1 MNRVI
6 KFRVWDRALNKMIT
20 KENVKGLLD
29 TVNTG
34 DYYTDY
40 TYSWEEWYPA
50 YDILTTFDYFEDI
63 QDRYIED
70 TSTKRFELM
79 QYTGFHDKNGKEIYE
94 GDIVEY
100 ENFWEA
106 DFEYKNGIAVIRW
119 DNESTGFYGEC
130 QGYHYELDLFNLTE
144 NLSPEI
150 IGNEYDN
157 PELLGGE

>member
-40 TYSWEEWYPA
+40 TYSGEEWYPA
-50 YDILTTFDYFEDI
+50 YDILTIFDYFEDI

-79 QYTGFHDKNGKEIYE
+79 QYTGLHDKNGKEIYE
-94 GDIVEY
+94 GDIVKIKYRDEDIGKVIYEY
-100 ENFWEA
+100 NGFSIDVTNMNKNYGRVDFVNNFME
-106 DFEYKNGIAVIRW
+106 V
-119 DNESTGFYGEC
+119 
-130 QGYHYELDLFNLTE
+130 
-144 NLSPEI
+144 
-150 IGNEYDN
+150 IGNIYDN
-157 PELLGGE
+157 PELLGGEE